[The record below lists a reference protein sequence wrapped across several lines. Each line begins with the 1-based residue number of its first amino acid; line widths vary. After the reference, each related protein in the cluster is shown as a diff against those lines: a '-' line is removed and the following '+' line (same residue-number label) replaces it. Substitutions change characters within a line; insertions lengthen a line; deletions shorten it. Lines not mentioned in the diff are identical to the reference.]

1 MDVETILNQI
11 RERVVSE
18 ENARTPGTAV
28 STTAS
33 TSNGSAAGSNQD
45 ETLARLAEQLTVTGR
60 AWNRLPPVFSNR
72 RGALARIE
80 LWIKN
85 TCRPLTRW
93 FTWEQVNFNRA
104 VHDALSDVTKIL
116 MAEAQEL
123 AALRAQLSG
132 EMRREVVAL
141 RSDLDAQAIEL
152 RTLNNNHAEYR
163 ADVEARL
170 EKTNDTLSRLSN
182 MLGEFADETRA
193 GRSQLASGITALSEE
208 QSAAKSQQAEE
219 LNRRLAELVT
229 ELKEEQRVC
238 FRQLSLEASEAAVLE
253 DRGRRALDA
262 RLEKLEKA
270 LQTRKG

>member
-11 RERVVSE
+11 RERVMSE
-18 ENARTPGTAV
+18 ENARLPGTTV
-28 STTAS
+28 STTAAS
-33 TSNGSAAGSNQD
+33 SNGSPGSSQS
-45 ETLARLAEQLTVTGR
+45 EALARLSGYFTVTGR
-60 AWNRLPPVFSNR
+60 AWNQLPPIFSNR
-72 RGALARIE
+72 RGTLARIE

-85 TCRPLTRW
+85 TCKPLTRW

-132 EMRREVVAL
+132 EMRREFMAL
-141 RSDLDAQAIEL
+141 RSDFDSQATEL
-152 RTLNNNHAEYR
+152 RTINDNH
-163 ADVEARL
+163 EARL
-170 EKTNDTLSRLSN
+170 KKTDETLSGISN
-182 MLGEFADETRA
+182 MLGEFADQTRT
-193 GRSQLASGITALSEE
+193 GHSQLAGEI
-208 QSAAKSQQAEE
+208 AAAFE
-219 LNRRLAELVT
+219 RLA

-262 RLEKLEKA
+262 RLGKLEES